1 MIIYSSGLISLAAAY
16 ALLAKIAIDFFSAN
30 GVVSI
35 VWPCSGLALAA
46 LLVGGKK
53 YWPGIFIGAL
63 AGNVMAGSSPAIS
76 AFIASGNT
84 LEALTGFWLLAHNR
98 RFDPALK
105 YPQHYLALGI
115 AGIFSACVGA
125 LIGNS
130 TLLLSGF
137 LKPGALASNL
147 LNWWQGDMLG
157 IILVTPLILVWR
169 KPPYDWLKQDRVL
182 ETTACFG
189 LSWLFGQIIFLGWFN
204 DWLGPMPGSWMY
216 LFFVWSAVRFGRH
229 GVLLVMLI
237 TTSQDLLG
245 LARHIGFFGA
255 TFAQT
260 GLINFWFYTL
270 VLSVVGM
277 MLALIIYENNQ
288 AKQTLS
294 LSEEKLRTM
303 FEMSA
308 LGMARNA
315 MDGRYIEANN
325 ALLDMVGYS
334 LEELNR
340 LTYWDLTPKEYEPQE
355 ALQLE
360 LLSATHRYGPYEKEY
375 FHKDGRRI
383 AIRLNGVL
391 IDGSDGE
398 KYIWSTIEDISER
411 RQTEEAMRLAALVYQ
426 NSSEAMVVTDADDTI
441 LAINPAFT
449 QLTGYTADE
458 IVGKHPNIRS
468 SGRQDEAFYREMR
481 RDIEASGCWQ
491 GEIWNRR
498 KSGEVCAEW
507 LSINTI
513 FNPDG
518 SVHRRVALFYDI
530 TEKKASDDLIWQ
542 QANFDPLTGLPNRR
556 MFHDRLDQDIRK
568 AHRNN
573 LLLALLFLDLDRFK
587 EVNDSFGHGIG
598 DQLLK
603 EAAQRLNNSVREIDT
618 VARLGGDEFTVILG
632 ELDDINKVESIA
644 QRILAGLSKPF
655 TLGNDIA
662 YISAS
667 IGIAFYSENAV
678 TGEELL
684 RCADQAM
691 YCAKNQ
697 GRNRY
702 SFFNL
707 AMQEAAQKRMRL
719 ATDLHTALAEQ
730 QFHVVY
736 QPIIELA
743 TGIICKAEILL
754 RWQHPL
760 LGPVS
765 PCEFIPIAE
774 DTGLIIEI
782 GEWVFQQASRQLKR
796 WRTRYC
802 PEFQVSINKSPV
814 QFQDAESHYE
824 AWSDQLKRLD
834 LPGQSIVVEITEGML
849 LDTSSFI
856 NKQFLAL
863 RDTGI
868 QVALDDFGTGYSSL
882 SYLKK
887 FDIDYLKIDQSF
899 VRNLDA
905 HSDDKVLCE
914 AIIVMAHKLG
924 IKVIAEGVET
934 AQQRDLLTAMG
945 CDYAQGYLFSKPVP
959 AEEFELCLLPS
970 QKGKCLSV

>member
-1 MIIYSSGLISLAAAY
+1 
-16 ALLAKIAIDFFSAN
+16 
-30 GVVSI
+30 
-35 VWPCSGLALAA
+35 
-46 LLVGGKK
+46 
-53 YWPGIFIGAL
+53 
-63 AGNVMAGSSPAIS
+63 
-76 AFIASGNT
+76 
-84 LEALTGFWLLAHNR
+84 
-98 RFDPALK
+98 
-105 YPQHYLALGI
+105 
-115 AGIFSACVGA
+115 
-125 LIGNS
+125 
-130 TLLLSGF
+130 
-137 LKPGALASNL
+137 
-147 LNWWQGDMLG
+147 
-157 IILVTPLILVWR
+157 
-169 KPPYDWLKQDRVL
+169 
-182 ETTACFG
+182 
-189 LSWLFGQIIFLGWFN
+189 
-204 DWLGPMPGSWMY
+204 
-216 LFFVWSAVRFGRH
+216 
-229 GVLLVMLI
+229 
-237 TTSQDLLG
+237 
-245 LARHIGFFGA
+245 
-255 TFAQT
+255 
-260 GLINFWFYTL
+260 
-270 VLSVVGM
+270 
-277 MLALIIYENNQ
+277 
-288 AKQTLS
+288 
-294 LSEEKLRTM
+294 
-303 FEMSA
+303 
-308 LGMARNA
+308 
-315 MDGRYIEANN
+315 
-325 ALLDMVGYS
+325 
-334 LEELNR
+334 
-340 LTYWDLTPKEYEPQE
+340 
-355 ALQLE
+355 
-360 LLSATHRYGPYEKEY
+360 
-375 FHKDGRRI
+375 
-383 AIRLNGVL
+383 
-391 IDGSDGE
+391 
-398 KYIWSTIEDISER
+398 
-411 RQTEEAMRLAALVYQ
+411 MRLAALVYQ

-632 ELDDINKVESIA
+632 ELDDVNKVESIA
-644 QRILAGLSKPF
+644 QRILTDLSKPF

-667 IGIAFYSENAV
+667 IGIAFYSENAA

-707 AMQEAAQKRMRL
+707 TMQEAAQKRMRL

-765 PCEFIPIAE
+765 PGEFIPIAE

-796 WRTRYC
+796 WRTSYC

-849 LDTSSFI
+849 LDTSSSI
-856 NKQFLAL
+856 NKQFLAF

-959 AEEFELCLLPS
+959 AEEFELCLFPS